1 MATDQPDHDAPVHG
15 SGAAAHHHEKGQTNG
30 SRGKTHAAEDR
41 ARRAIC
47 LCVDDF
53 GLHPGI
59 NCAALHLASE
69 GKVHAVGCMTGGPAW
84 REGSRL
90 LRAVPPQE
98 LDAGLHLDLTETPLQ
113 RKAMSLTSLIGASSL
128 GRLDLRTVR
137 AEIRAQLDAFEQA
150 MGRSPAFIDGHQHVH
165 QFAGIRDELLDLLDG
180 RSKGPAPWLRST
192 RVPRQWLSGSPG
204 GWLQSL
210 KSRFIESLGADGLA
224 MQARTRGYSQNAHLL
239 GVYDF
244 RGGPMRYLQW
254 MAAWLGSAEDGDLLM
269 CHPSE
274 STGKSD
280 PIARA
285 RLAEYKVLCSKDFE
299 AMLLASGVIL
309 MPMTKI
315 LGRPATD

>member
-1 MATDQPDHDAPVHG
+1 MAADQPDHDAPVHG
-15 SGAAAHHHEKGQTNG
+15 SGAAAHRHEEGQAHD
-30 SRGKTHAAEDR
+30 SWGKTHDAEHR

-59 NCAALHLASE
+59 NSAALRLASE

-84 REGSRL
+84 RAGSRL
-90 LRAVPPQE
+90 LRAVPVLE
-98 LDAGLHLDLTETPLQ
+98 LDAGLHLDFTETPLMG
-113 RKAMSLTSLIGASSL
+113 KAMSLPGLIATSSF
-128 GRLDLRTVR
+128 GRLDLRAVR

-165 QFAGIRDELLDLLDG
+165 QFAGIREELLDLLDS
-180 RSKGPAPWLRST
+180 RNMGPAPWLRAT
-192 RVPRQWLSGSPG
+192 RTPRHWLAGSPG

-210 KSRFIESLGADGLA
+210 KSRFIESLGAEGLA
-224 MQARTRGYSQNAHLL
+224 MQARSRGYRQNAHLL

-254 MAAWLGSAEDGDLLM
+254 MAAWLGCAEEGDLLM
-269 CHPSE
+269 CHPSQ
-274 STGKSD
+274 STSKTD

-285 RLAEYKVLCSKDFE
+285 REAEYKVLCSKDFD
-299 AMLLASGVIL
+299 ALLLASGVTL
-309 MPMTKI
+309 LPMSRV
-315 LGRPATD
+315 LAAARAS

>member
-1 MATDQPDHDAPVHG
+1 M
-15 SGAAAHHHEKGQTNG
+15 
-30 SRGKTHAAEDR
+30 HAAEHR
-41 ARRAIC
+41 ASRAIC

-59 NCAALHLASE
+59 NSAALRLASE
-69 GKVHAVGCMTGGPAW
+69 GKVHAIGCMTGGPAW
-84 REGSRL
+84 RAGSRL
-90 LRAVPPQE
+90 LRAVPLQA
-98 LDAGLHLDLTETPLQ
+98 LDTGLHLDFTEAPLKG
-113 RKAMSLTSLIGASSL
+113 KAMSLGSLIATSSL
-128 GRLDLRTVR
+128 GRLDLRAVR

-165 QFAGIRDELLDLLDG
+165 QFAGVRDELLDLLDS
-180 RSKGPAPWLRST
+180 RNISPAPWLRST

-204 GWLQSL
+204 GWMQSL
-210 KSRFIESLGADGLA
+210 KSRFIESLGADSLA
-224 MQARTRGYSQNAHLL
+224 TQARSRGYSQNAHLL

-274 STGKSD
+274 STGKTD

-285 RLAEYKVLCSKDFE
+285 RQAEYKVLCSKDFE
-299 AMLLASGVIL
+299 AMLLASGVTL
-309 MPMTKI
+309 MPMSRV
-315 LGRPATD
+315 LAAARPD